1 MTGEGG
7 GVGSNTV
14 AGNGRRTGSLS
25 SGSRTSNTTITTPST
40 HSTASTASAVST
52 RRRVSVN
59 GSRPPP
65 APGSAGARSASQYG
79 TKSGP
84 CGSPSSVPPT
94 STGSRNRSA
103 PGPFGR
109 YGVATHGARPR
120 SAASTRGT
128 PPAPPASAPRPRH
141 NSPRR
146 PDACLTAETNR
157 SRAAPSSAAP
167 LVSNAIDTARPSAA
181 CPRYTNPAG
190 AACKRACT
198 TKGPTR
204 GGSPYCNGAVTLT
217 VTASIF
223 PDTRLRARFRKSWG
237 RLVNMASMS
246 VAEDLPSGT
255 DAAALREALQE
266 VRKVIVGQDH
276 MVERLLVALLAR
288 GHCLLEGV
296 PGVAKTLAASTLAT
310 VVGGT
315 FARIQFT
322 PDLVPSDIVGTR
334 VYHPSS
340 EQFDVE
346 LGPVFVNFLL
356 ADEINRAPAK
366 VQSALLEVMAE
377 RQVTLAGVTHPLPK
391 PFIVL
396 ATQNPIE
403 SEGVYPLPEVQ
414 RDRFLFRVRVHHPS
428 AHEEMEILQR
438 MSVTPPTPR
447 QILDPDRLLA
457 LQQQA
462 EQVSVHQLVAD
473 YVVRLV
479 MATRSPADYGLAPLD
494 DTIEIGVSPRA
505 TLGLVA
511 AGRALALLRGRD
523 YLLPDDVR
531 DVAVD
536 VMAHRLMLTFDA
548 IADGVDP
555 EQVIR
560 QILHAVPPPLVVWNN
575 QR

>member
-1 MTGEGG
+1 
-7 GVGSNTV
+7 
-14 AGNGRRTGSLS
+14 
-25 SGSRTSNTTITTPST
+25 
-40 HSTASTASAVST
+40 
-52 RRRVSVN
+52 
-59 GSRPPP
+59 
-65 APGSAGARSASQYG
+65 
-79 TKSGP
+79 
-84 CGSPSSVPPT
+84 
-94 STGSRNRSA
+94 
-103 PGPFGR
+103 
-109 YGVATHGARPR
+109 
-120 SAASTRGT
+120 
-128 PPAPPASAPRPRH
+128 
-141 NSPRR
+141 
-146 PDACLTAETNR
+146 
-157 SRAAPSSAAP
+157 
-167 LVSNAIDTARPSAA
+167 
-181 CPRYTNPAG
+181 
-190 AACKRACT
+190 
-198 TKGPTR
+198 
-204 GGSPYCNGAVTLT
+204 
-217 VTASIF
+217 
-223 PDTRLRARFRKSWG
+223 
-237 RLVNMASMS
+237 
-246 VAEDLPSGT
+246 
-255 DAAALREALQE
+255 
-266 VRKVIVGQDH
+266 
-276 MVERLLVALLAR
+276 MVERLVVALLAR

-414 RDRFLFRVRVHHPS
+414 RDRFLFRVRVPHPT
-428 AHEEMEILQR
+428 AQEELEILHR
-438 MSVTPPTPR
+438 MSVTPPVPEP
-447 QILDPDRLLA
+447 ILDPERLMA
-457 LQQQA
+457 LQRQA

-479 MATRSPADYGLAPLD
+479 MSTRSPAEYGMPDLA

-511 AGRALALLRGRD
+511 AGRALAVLRGRD

-536 VMAHRLMLTFDA
+536 VMGHRLMLTFDA
-548 IADGVDP
+548 LADGVDP
-555 EQVIR
+555 ENVVRQV
-560 QILHAVPPPLVVWNN
+560 LHSVPPPLVVWN
-575 QR
+575 QGR